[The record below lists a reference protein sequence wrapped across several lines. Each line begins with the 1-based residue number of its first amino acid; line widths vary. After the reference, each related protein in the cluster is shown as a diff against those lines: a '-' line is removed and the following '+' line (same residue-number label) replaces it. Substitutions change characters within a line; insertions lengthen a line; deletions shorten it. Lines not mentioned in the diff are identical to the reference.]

1 MAEIIIM
8 TRKALERSKVLGRLE
23 RGELKQKDAAALL
36 GLGVRQLRNVI
47 NRFKAQGPSGLIS
60 KLQGK
65 PGNRRYQDDFKDLV
79 LGLVQSKYRYFIAT
93 LAAEYL
99 PERRKMMQWWADYL
113 SNVK

>member
-8 TRKALERSKVLGRLE
+8 TRKALERSEVLGRLE

-47 NRFKAQGPSGLIS
+47 NRFKAQGPSVLIS

-79 LGLVQSKYRYFIAT
+79 LGLVQSKYQ
-93 LAAEYL
+93 ECGV
-99 PERRKMMQWWADYL
+99 
-113 SNVK
+113 SCS